1 MAFVV
6 AHVEKY
12 SSGAC
17 AGLGIHVDRKTEE
30 HSNKNIDNTLSS
42 ENVELVE
49 KYNNNLYGA
58 VKDRIREG
66 YTGKKAIRKD
76 AVATVGVV
84 CSASSDFF
92 ENKSKAEN
100 VQYFKDCKEF
110 FENKVGKENIVCSK
124 IHFDESTPH
133 MHLYFVPLT
142 DDGRLSAKEVCNREF
157 LRDIQRELPRYLQEK
172 GHCVE
177 RGLEDSTNEHI
188 SKKEYENNLLK
199 EKLEELEKAS
209 ENFMEQQ
216 RYLEEQRI
224 SLEIQERN
232 IRELQEELEKERKK
246 IKELKEKL
254 NYENEKYY
262 ALDDIVSNTIENK
275 KIFSSKST
283 VKLDKELYNSLL
295 KYATEGEKV
304 VQKFNSYEDKLS
316 KYELELKNSKKIFDE
331 KNRDILGKISR
342 LEKEKSELQ
351 NEVTRLRNVVSQKN
365 NEISKLE
372 KLEKW
377 LPNEVKEKFA
387 EHQKRILISKNR
399 GIGR

>member
-172 GHCVE
+172 GHKIE

>member
-92 ENKSKAEN
+92 ENKSKAES

-124 IHFDESTPH
+124 IHFDERTPH

-157 LRDIQRELPRYLQEK
+157 LRDIQKELPRYLQEK

-199 EKLEELEKAS
+199 EKLEELEKTS